1 MKRRV
6 IGGCVL
12 AKHKAI
18 GTKLEIVKTATRLIW
33 EKGYTAMSTRTV
45 AAELDIS
52 VGNITYYY
60 PSKDDLL
67 SILVNSLC
75 KFQRKLIEDEA
86 EDGISSVMAVC
97 LELMTMA
104 SACESDPVA
113 KDFFISSYQSP
124 VTLKI
129 IRENDTERSKEVYK
143 EYCKGWTDE
152 QFAEAEVLVS
162 GIEYATLMSLDEDI
176 PLETR
181 IAEALDKILYVYNV
195 PEKIRETKIKKAL
208 SYDYKHI
215 GERIFKEFKEYVD
228 KTTEETFEQMLID
241 AKCEAN
247 K

>member
-1 MKRRV
+1 MQNKKQV
-6 IGGCVL
+6 VGGCVL

-97 LELMTMA
+97 LELMSMV
-104 SACESDPVA
+104 SACESNPVA

-143 EYCKGWTDE
+143 AYCEGWSDE

-162 GIEYATLMSLDEDI
+162 GIEYATLMSLDEAI

-181 IAEALDKILYVYNV
+181 IAEALDKILIIYGV
-195 PEKIRETKIKKAL
+195 PENLRKTKIQKSL
-208 SYDYKHI
+208 SYDYKNI

-228 KTTEETFEQMLID
+228 KTTEEAFE
-241 AKCEAN
+241 
-247 K
+247 

>member
-1 MKRRV
+1 MAR
-6 IGGCVL
+6 
-12 AKHKAI
+12 HKSI
-18 GTKLEIVKTATRLIW
+18 GTKLEIVKTTTRLIW
-33 EKGYTAMSTRTV
+33 EKGYSDMSTKMV
-45 AAELDIS
+45 AAELDMS
-52 VGNITYYY
+52 PGNITYYY

-104 SACESDPVA
+104 SACESNPIA

-143 EYCKGWTDE
+143 DYCKGWTDE

-162 GIEYATLMSLDEDI
+162 GIEYATIMSLDEDI

-181 IAEALDKILYVYNV
+181 ISGALDKILYVYNV
-195 PEKIRETKIKKAL
+195 PKKIRETKIKKAL

-228 KTTEETFEQMLID
+228 KTTEETFEQMLQN
-241 AKCEAN
+241 AKCEMLN
-247 K
+247 SKCEIKLLK

>member
-1 MKRRV
+1 MALKKSN
-6 IGGCVL
+6 IT
-12 AKHKAI
+12 KH
-18 GTKLEIVKTATRLIW
+18 EILKTAIQLFF
-33 EKGYTAMSTRTV
+33 EKGYSNVSPNAIAKELNMST
-45 AAELDIS
+45 
-52 VGNITYYY
+52 GNLTYYY
-60 PSKDDLL
+60 PTKEHML
-67 SILVNSLC
+67 SVLVDGLC

-104 SACESDPVA
+104 SACESNPIA

-129 IRENDTERSKEVYK
+129 IRENDAERSKEVYK
-143 EYCKGWTDE
+143 EYCKGWTNQ

-162 GIEYATLMSLDEDI
+162 GIEYATLMSLDEGI

-181 IAEALDKILYVYNV
+181 IAEALDKILIIYGV
-195 PEKIRETKIKKAL
+195 PEDLRKTKIQKAL

-228 KTTEETFEQMLID
+228 KTNEETFEQMLQN
-241 AKCEAN
+241 AKRGVN

>member
-1 MKRRV
+1 MALKKSSV
-6 IGGCVL
+6 T
-12 AKHKAI
+12 KH
-18 GTKLEIVKTATRLIW
+18 EIIKTATRLFFQN
-33 EKGYTAMSTRTV
+33 GYSVTSPNIIAKELGMST
-45 AAELDIS
+45 
-52 VGNITYYY
+52 GNLTYYY
-60 PSKDDLL
+60 PTKEHLL
-67 SILVNSLC
+67 SVLVADLC
-75 KFQRKLIEDEA
+75 KFQRKLIDDETK
-86 EDGISSVMAVC
+86 EGISSVMAVC

-104 SACESDPVA
+104 SACESNPVA

-152 QFAEAEVLVS
+152 QFKEAEILVS
-162 GIEYATLMSLDEDI
+162 GIEYATLMSLDEHI

-181 IAEALDKILYVYNV
+181 ISGALDKILIIYGV
-195 PEKIRETKIKKAL
+195 PEALRKTKIQKAL

-228 KTTEETFEQMLID
+228 KTTEETFEQMLHNI
-241 AKCEAN
+241 KS

>member
-1 MKRRV
+1 MAYKKSG
-6 IGGCVL
+6 IT
-12 AKHKAI
+12 KHEILKAAI
-18 GTKLEIVKTATRLIW
+18 QLFF
-33 EKGYTAMSTRTV
+33 EKGYSNVSPNIIAKSLDMSTGT
-45 AAELDIS
+45 L
-52 VGNITYYY
+52 TYYY
-60 PSKDDLL
+60 PTKEHLL
-67 SILVNSLC
+67 SVLVDALC

-97 LELMTMA
+97 LELVSMA
-104 SACESDPVA
+104 SACESNPVA
-113 KDFFISSYQSP
+113 KVFFISSYQSP

-195 PEKIRETKIKKAL
+195 PKKIRETKIKKAL

-241 AKCEAN
+241 AEKATGRQSPAASFE
-247 K
+247 